1 MNFSP
6 LSRPKSRNSFRRT
19 LLRPAL
25 HNFSALKPANLSNGI
40 TYGPKCPKTRKS
52 FRRLLLPLFVP
63 VSPLGAHS
71 YKKIGGG
78 PLPLSPKS
86 AEFPE
91 RLSPTSNLFSFN
103 HLSRFH
109 SSPPHVSPL
118 ESYGCRKQGW
128 VGGMDGFVGAT
139 FRWPGSPSRCQTIG
153 RPLPREATRITFGGT
168 QNRRVFFL
176 SWN

>member
-1 MNFSP
+1 MLCFTFMVASLTGQILP
-6 LSRPKSRNSFRRT
+6 NSHT
-19 LLRPAL
+19 CCQ
-25 HNFSALKPANLSNGI
+25 GI
-40 TYGPKCPKTRKS
+40 IT
-52 FRRLLLPLFVP
+52 
-63 VSPLGAHS
+63 
-71 YKKIGGG
+71 KIGGG